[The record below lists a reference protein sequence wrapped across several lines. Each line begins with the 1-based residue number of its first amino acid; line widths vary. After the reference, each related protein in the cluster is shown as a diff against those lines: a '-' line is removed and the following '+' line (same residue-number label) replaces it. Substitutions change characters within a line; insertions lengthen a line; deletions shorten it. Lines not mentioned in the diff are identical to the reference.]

1 MGDALFAVQPIIR
14 AVLDGQMDYLF
25 TAKEESHRYLYEEIV
40 SLEKLG
46 EVHSL
51 QRSKW
56 NGKVHTN
63 WRYRWANGARL
74 KNEDDSLDV
83 NWVELIQSGEDGK
96 QRYRIA
102 FLTSH
107 LITEANVEEVVAA
120 GRARWKIENEDIS
133 ALKTTGCRI
142 EHDFGQ
148 GKHHPAQ
155 TLLSPNILAFRYRTV
170 MELLDSSCV
179 LLRHSADLVHAQ
191 GLEAEGP
198 RGGYVGQFPLEV
210 DPVSVEV
217 AGARFARAL
226 ACRRVPARPARQGR
240 SGPWCAVFRHPPR

>member
-120 GRARWKIENEDIS
+120 GRTRWKIENEDINT
-133 ALKTTGCRI
+133 LKTNGYHI
-142 EHDFGQ
+142 EHYFGH
-148 GKHHPAQ
+148 GKQHLAQ
-155 TLLSPNILAFRYRTV
+155 TLLSLNIISFLYHTCWSCSTPAVRCFATPFRGV
-170 MELLDSSCV
+170 IHSS
-179 LLRHSADLVHAQ
+179 ST
-191 GLEAEGP
+191 
-198 RGGYVGQFPLEV
+198 
-210 DPVSVEV
+210 
-217 AGARFARAL
+217 
-226 ACRRVPARPARQGR
+226 
-240 SGPWCAVFRHPPR
+240 